1 MSADLVARAL
11 ADIERR
17 GAACR
22 ELDAD
27 RALVADEV
35 ERLRA
40 EVATAKAVAE
50 QSAIDH
56 RCAVDMA
63 RHERETSDQL
73 RASIA
78 SREEVIGELRAE
90 VTRLADTLGAI
101 GRRVCAESCERD
113 VILDAIGDAYDAAR
127 RCGEVSMRHAAASWC
142 ERAGHAELAADIREL
157 ALTGSQP
164 TRRLAKVAPLRA
176 VPLADVADATA
187 RARSAAAQRAR

>member
-78 SREEVIGELRAE
+78 SREEVIGELRAV
-90 VTRLADTLGAI
+90 VTRAADTLGAI
-101 GRRVCAESCERD
+101 RRRVCAESCERD

-164 TRRLAKVAPLRA
+164 TRRLAKVATPSAPLN
-176 VPLADVADATA
+176 VADAAA